1 MSKEGGF
8 MMLRIMLLGLV
19 ASMGFELPS
28 GNDLACWT
36 QSGREWVD
44 ARLAD
49 QTVPSV
55 EVQKPCAL
63 PTDCLQAE
71 KSESCHAPIVV
82 ERSNSPEDKTFDAIT
97 TRMAADFA
105 ADLVAKGDESKS
117 TEVEPSPVVVQE
129 IPPVGLPCGEE
140 VVYQVTLAEKVA
152 VVEVTEVTKVV
163 EVVEVAKVVE
173 VVSDPIVTVEVT
185 EVTDTMQERLDRIN
199 SAVRLTREAV
209 QAWAEVIQDPV
220 DETSP
225 TR

>member
-1 MSKEGGF
+1 

-28 GNDLACWT
+28 GDDLACWT

-82 ERSNSPEDKTFDAIT
+82 ESVNSTEDKAFEAIT

-105 ADLVAKGDESKS
+105 ADLVAKGDEPKS
-117 TEVEPSPVVVQE
+117 TEVEPSLVVAQE

-140 VVYQVTLAEKVA
+140 IVCQVTLDEKVA

-163 EVVEVAKVVE
+163 EVVAEPSVPVEVVE
-173 VVSDPIVTVEVT
+173 V
-185 EVTDTMQERLDRIN
+185 TDVMQERLDRI
-199 SAVRLTREAV
+199 SAAVRLTREAV
-209 QAWAEVIQDPV
+209 HAWAEVIQDPV